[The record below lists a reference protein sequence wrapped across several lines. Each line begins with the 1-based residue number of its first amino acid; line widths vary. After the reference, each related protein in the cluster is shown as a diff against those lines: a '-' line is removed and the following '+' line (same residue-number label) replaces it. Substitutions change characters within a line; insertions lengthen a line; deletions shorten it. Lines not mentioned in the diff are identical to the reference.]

1 MPGRYLDQF
10 LLGETHTTPSRTI
23 TEADVATFAGVTG
36 DYNEI
41 HMSEEYAKKSLI
53 GKRIAHGLLL
63 LSISHGL
70 LSRLDMIDGTGIGFA
85 EIENWKF
92 KSPVFFNDTVHVKV
106 TVTEI
111 KNSRTKLDRGIL
123 KLFLQIIN
131 QRDEVVQEGTKVLMM
146 QRLPSNEKALKEGS

>member
-10 LLGETHTTPSRTI
+10 VLGETHITPGRTI
-23 TEADVATFAGVTG
+23 TETDVTMFAALTG

-41 HMSEEYAKKSLI
+41 HTSEEYAKNSNF

-70 LSRLDMIDGTGIGFA
+70 ISRLDMIDGTGIGFA
-85 EIENWKF
+85 EIEDWKF
-92 KSPVFFNDTVHVKV
+92 KAPVFFNDTVYVKV

-111 KNSRTKLDRGIL
+111 RNSRTKPDRGIL
-123 KLFLQIIN
+123 KLFLQVVN
-131 QRDEVVQEGTKVLMM
+131 QHDQVVQEGTKVLMM
-146 QRLPSNEKALKEGS
+146 KRLPANGQG

>member
-1 MPGRYLDQF
+1 MPGKYLDQF
-10 LLGETHTTPSRTI
+10 VLGESHVTPGRTI
-23 TEADVATFAGVTG
+23 TETDVVMFAALTG

-41 HMSEEYAKKSLI
+41 HMSEEYVKNSNF

-92 KSPVFFNDTVHVKV
+92 KGPVFFNDTIRVKV

-111 KNSRTKLDRGIL
+111 KNSRTKPDRGIL

-131 QRDEVVQEGTKVLMM
+131 QNDQVVQEGTKVLMM
-146 QRLPSNEKALKEGS
+146 KRLPPDAQG